1 VRRRVVAF
9 AAHPDDL
16 EVHMGA
22 ALIALAE
29 AGAELICVHATR
41 GERGTLQPSDGTRV
55 DEAERALGGL
65 GARLEWLG
73 LPDAG
78 LAGEARLAVRLE
90 EQLRRELGEGE
101 GEPLLLFG
109 PGPQDPHADHAALAR
124 ALIQVV
130 GELGASRGQNIPLWH
145 WLDCQGQPPSHALAL
160 DWGYERKEALI
171 RAHASQLPGEKGPR
185 GHLPGGLDIVERAR
199 QRDLALGAHLGCAWA
214 EPFVRTGAQIAARP
228 QRLACVEGFDTA

>member
-1 VRRRVVAF
+1 
-9 AAHPDDL
+9 
-16 EVHMGA
+16 
-22 ALIALAE
+22 
-29 AGAELICVHATR
+29 
-41 GERGTLQPSDGTRV
+41 
-55 DEAERALGGL
+55 
-65 GARLEWLG
+65 
-73 LPDAG
+73 
-78 LAGEARLAVRLE
+78 LAGSGRGSSGWGCRMRGSPAKLGSRCGSRSSCGGSW
-90 EQLRRELGEGE
+90 GEGE